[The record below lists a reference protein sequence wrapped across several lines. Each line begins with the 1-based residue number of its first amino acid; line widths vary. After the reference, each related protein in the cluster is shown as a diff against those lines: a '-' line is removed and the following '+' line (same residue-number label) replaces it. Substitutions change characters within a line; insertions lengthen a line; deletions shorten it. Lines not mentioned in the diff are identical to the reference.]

1 MDNTTLISK
10 KELLELTD
18 ISYGQLYR
26 WKRKGLIPDDWF
38 IKKSSFTGQETFF
51 PKEKVLSRIQKI
63 VSMKEDVSLDELA
76 DMFSPTPNLV
86 QLHPDELLKR
96 NIVTE
101 SALTLYLDARGSREP
116 LSFDEALAVFILDRL
131 IVSGNISADEGRQA
145 LEVLKDGSAALQST
159 QSDLLLFRKL
169 GVFCCLMV
177 SPPCR
182 FFPDRGVRIIE
193 QISLSAA
200 AEELKLKLI

>member
-10 KELLELTD
+10 KDLLELTD

-63 VSMKEDVSLDELA
+63 VSMKEDVSLDDLA
-76 DMFSPTPNLV
+76 DMFSPAPNLM
-86 QLHPDELLKR
+86 QLHTDELLKR
-96 NIVTE
+96 NIVSDVTL
-101 SALTLYLDARGSREP
+101 ALYLDVRGSSEP
-116 LSFDEALAVFILDRL
+116 LSFDEALAAYVLNRL
-131 IVSGNISADEGRQA
+131 IVSGGISADEGRQV
-145 LEVLKDGSAALQST
+145 LEVLKDGSGTLQST
-159 QSDLLLFRKL
+159 QSDLLLLRKL
-169 GVFCCLMV
+169 GVFCCFMV

-182 FFPDRGVRIIE
+182 LFPDRGVRIIE

>member
-10 KELLELTD
+10 KDLLELTD

-51 PKEKVLSRIQKI
+51 PKDKVLSRIQKI

-76 DMFSPTPNLV
+76 DMFSPAPNLV
-86 QLHPDELLKR
+86 ELQPDELLKR

-101 SALTLYLDARGSREP
+101 SALSLYLDVRGSRQP
-116 LSFDEALAVFILDRL
+116 LSFDEALAVFILNRL
-131 IVSGNISADEGRQA
+131 IVSGNISADEGRQV
-145 LEVLKDGSAALQST
+145 LEVLKDGGATLQST
-159 QSDLLLFRKL
+159 QCDLLLFRKL
-169 GVFCCLMV
+169 GVFCCFMV

-182 FFPDRGVRIIE
+182 LFADSGVRIIE
-193 QISLSAA
+193 QISLGAA

>member
-1 MDNTTLISK
+1 MDNSTLISK

-51 PKEKVLSRIQKI
+51 PKDKVLSRIEKI

-76 DMFSPTPNLV
+76 DMFSPAPNLM
-86 QLHPDELLKR
+86 QLQPDELLKR
-96 NIVTE
+96 NIVTD
-101 SALTLYLDARGSREP
+101 SALALFVEERGSTQP
-116 LSFDEALAVFILDRL
+116 LSFDEVLAVYVLNRL
-131 IVSGNISADEGRQA
+131 IVSGSISADEGRQV
-145 LEVLKDGSAALQST
+145 LEVLKDSAKTLQST

-169 GVFCCLMV
+169 GVFCCFMV
-177 SPPCR
+177 TPPCR
-182 FFPDRGVRIIE
+182 LCPDSGVRMIE
-193 QISLSAA
+193 HINLSAA
-200 AEELKLKLI
+200 AEELKLQLI

>member
-10 KELLELTD
+10 KDLLELTD

-38 IKKSSFTGQETFF
+38 IKKSSYTGQETFF
-51 PKEKVLSRIQKI
+51 PKDKVLSRIQKI

-76 DMFSPTPNLV
+76 DMFSPAPNLV
-86 QLHPDELLKR
+86 QLHPDELIKR

-101 SALTLYLDARGSREP
+101 SALALYLDTRGSRQP
-116 LSFDEALAVFILDRL
+116 LSFDEALAVFVLDRL

-169 GVFCCLMV
+169 GVFCCLLV

-182 FFPDRGVRIIE
+182 FFPDRGVRVIE